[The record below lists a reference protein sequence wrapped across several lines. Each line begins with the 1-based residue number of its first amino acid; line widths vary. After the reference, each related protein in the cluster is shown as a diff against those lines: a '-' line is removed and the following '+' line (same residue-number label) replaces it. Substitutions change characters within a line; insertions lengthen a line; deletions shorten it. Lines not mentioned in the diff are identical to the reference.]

1 MRDTQYDIRNTQY
14 AIMAGTLSKYSFI
27 NAKLRAR
34 ISKILPDETLNEM
47 AKAASLEAALVL
59 LRDTPFARLE
69 KIYSATGDIKQA
81 ELELL
86 KNEIELYTNIRQHL
100 HHDPAALVDA
110 LLSQFEIDNLKN
122 AIRIYFDRKIRKRP
136 ADTSVHYI
144 LYDRIIHDIPMD
156 IIVNAE
162 SFDEIAGVCEGT
174 PYSRIVK
181 KYCHTVESEGSLFR
195 MEIAFDHFYYEN
207 LLGCIDKLDRRDR
220 TIALRLA
227 GVEIDLQNIN
237 WIIRFRNFYDLPLEA
252 VLAAIVPGGFN
263 LDRAVMEQLYGA
275 QNVASVLQGFVK
287 RKYPGLSALLSAQT
301 SDSTS
306 RLLLIRRIL
315 EEIMKH
321 EVQRILAGY
330 PFTIGIILSYFV
342 LKRNELKKIRVIMNA
357 KHYRI
362 EQERIESMI

>member
-1 MRDTQYDIRNTQY
+1 
-14 AIMAGTLSKYSFI
+14 MARPLSKYSFI

-34 ISKILPDETLNEM
+34 ISKILPDGVFDELV
-47 AKAASLEAALVL
+47 KAQSLEEALAL
-59 LRDTPFARLE
+59 LRDTPFAGLE
-69 KIYSATGDIKQA
+69 ETYSATGDLKQA

-86 KNEIELYTNIRQHL
+86 KSEIELYRNIRQYL
-100 HHDPAALVDA
+100 HRNSMELVDA

-122 AIRIYFDRKIRKRP
+122 AIRIYFDRKIRKRSG
-136 ADTSVHYI
+136 DTGIHYI
-144 LYDRIIHDIPMD
+144 LYDRIIHDIPVD
-156 IIVNAE
+156 IVVNAE
-162 SFDEIAGVCEGT
+162 DFDEIAGACEGT
-174 PYSRIVK
+174 PYSMIVR
-181 KYCHTVESEGSLFR
+181 KYSHTVESEGSLFR
-195 MEIAFDHFYYEN
+195 MEIAFDHFYYQN
-207 LLGCIDKLDRRDR
+207 LLASIDKLDRRDR

-237 WIIRFRNFYDLPLEA
+237 WIIRFKNFYDLPLEA

-263 LDRAVMEQLYGA
+263 LDTAIMAELYGA
-275 QNVASVLQGFVK
+275 QNVTSVLQGFVK
-287 RKYPGLSALLSAQT
+287 SKYPGLSALLSSHT

-342 LKRNELKKIRVIMNA
+342 LKRNELKKIRTILNA
-357 KHYRI
+357 KYYRV
-362 EQERIESMI
+362 EQGRIESMI